1 MKTQGNLNKREM
13 KTKGS
18 SKTGSQVL
26 KDFTNKLERS
36 EKSTVLILET
46 VRRVSSN
53 NFQDSPLQFNQHV
66 ML

>member
-36 EKSTVLILET
+36 EKSTVLIL
-46 VRRVSSN
+46 
-53 NFQDSPLQFNQHV
+53 
-66 ML
+66 